1 MDNLL
6 AILTSLLKPGIFTIC
21 MIGGNQKLQRFANL
35 EALENTGCVMPH
47 LLEVPLLCTA
57 SDIILMSTLYFCDRE
72 ISVRRES
79 VKDPSQDTA
88 VLTELSYASLNKVS

>member
-1 MDNLL
+1 ML
-6 AILTSLLKPGIFTIC
+6 AILTALLKPGILTIC
-21 MIGGNQKLQRFANL
+21 MIGGNQKLQCFADL
-35 EALENTGCVMPH
+35 EALENTGCVVPC

>member
-1 MDNLL
+1 
-6 AILTSLLKPGIFTIC
+6 

-35 EALENTGCVMPH
+35 EALENTGCVVPRP
-47 LLEVPLLCTA
+47 LEVPLLCAA
-57 SDIILMSTLYFCDRE
+57 SDIMLMSTLYFCDRE

-88 VLTELSYASLNKVS
+88 VLTELLYASLNRVS

>member
-1 MDNLL
+1 ML
-6 AILTSLLKPGIFTIC
+6 AILTSLLKPGILTIC
-21 MIGGNQKLQRFANL
+21 MIVGNQILQHFANF
-35 EALENTGCVMPH
+35 EALENTGCVVPG

-88 VLTELSYASLNKVS
+88 VLTELLYASLNKVS

>member
-1 MDNLL
+1 MVCLFHGERPL
-6 AILTSLLKPGIFTIC
+6 HWTPLTIC
-21 MIGGNQKLQRFANL
+21 MILGNQKLQGFASL
-35 EALENTGCVMPH
+35 EALENTGCVVPR

-57 SDIILMSTLYFCDRE
+57 SDIILMSSLYFCDRE
-72 ISVRRES
+72 INVRRES

>member
-1 MDNLL
+1 ML
-6 AILTSLLKPGIFTIC
+6 AILTSLLKPGILTIC
-21 MIGGNQKLQRFANL
+21 MIVGNQKLQRFANL
-35 EALENTGCVMPH
+35 EALENTGCVVPR
-47 LLEVPLLCTA
+47 LLEVPLLCAA

-88 VLTELSYASLNKVS
+88 VLTELLYASLNKVS